1 MRGRYGPF
9 GGFGAFGGAWD
20 DMEREWFGRGPGGG
34 HGPGRRVDRGDVRLL
49 ILSVLKDGPKHGYE
63 IIREIEKR
71 AQGAYVPSPGAVYPT
86 LQMLEDMGYVRSE
99 LRQER
104 RVYELTDEGRAYLAQ
119 NEESASQ
126 AWERFEGFPWRGMF
140 PGFGTQEQRDLQA
153 EMVEVARAMF
163 GGGRIFRADAQ
174 TLGRVRDALRRA
186 RQEIDAAFSTK
197 TL

>member
-9 GGFGAFGGAWD
+9 GGFGIFGGWD
-20 DMEREWFGRGPGGG
+20 EVEREELRFRPGGG
-34 HGPGRRVDRGDVRLL
+34 RAFGRRVDRGDVKLL

-71 AQGAYVPSPGAVYPT
+71 AQGAYVPSAGAVYPT

-99 LRQER
+99 LRDER
-104 RVYELTDEGRAYLAQ
+104 RVYALTEAGREYLAQ
-119 NEESASQ
+119 NEDSANQ

-153 EMVEVARAMF
+153 EMVELARAMF
-163 GGGRIFRADAQ
+163 AGGRVFRADAQ
-174 TLGRVRDALRRA
+174 TLIRVRDAIRRA
-186 RQEIDAAFSTK
+186 RQEVDAAFETK